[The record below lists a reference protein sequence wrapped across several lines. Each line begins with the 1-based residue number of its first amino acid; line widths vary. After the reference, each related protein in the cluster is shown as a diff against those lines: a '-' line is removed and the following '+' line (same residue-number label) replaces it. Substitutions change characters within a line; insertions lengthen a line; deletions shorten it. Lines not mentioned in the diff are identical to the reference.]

1 MSKED
6 APPPYT
12 DATNGL
18 FQAST
23 KPSFCSNCGSK
34 LASTLCSACGLYAAT
49 APAPETIQTQPGIGF
64 SPSTVTPM
72 THQPQHEFTGGPS
85 TSGLEFYKIFNDRL
99 IIDFE
104 KVSCLPC
111 QTVGIFDQNLRS
123 CPDPLKQKG
132 ITDAKWQKWMED
144 LMEVQKKAP
153 SVLGCLT
160 IFCFPGFIPQSLL
173 CVLCCPTSSSHA
185 LDCLPCFYGDW
196 YRGLI
201 KWMDTVNMEL
211 NKLEMHAKLLT
222 YKPHQRAPKS
232 MFHGQRVTGKD
243 EKYEMSF
250 LAIGLNKAASEKLIS
265 ESWDHGVNDGCLSGH
280 GRIL

>member
-72 THQPQHEFTGGPS
+72 TYQPQHEFTGGPS
-85 TSGLEFYKIFNDRL
+85 TSGLEFYKIFDDRL

-132 ITDAKWQKWMED
+132 ITDAMAKMDGRFDGSPKESTICPWMSNY
-144 LMEVQKKAP
+144 L
-153 SVLGCLT
+153 L
-160 IFCFPGFIPQSLL
+160 FPWIHTTKFTLCTLLSNIIIP
-173 CVLCCPTSSSHA
+173 C
-185 LDCLPCFYGDW
+185 
-196 YRGLI
+196 
-201 KWMDTVNMEL
+201 
-211 NKLEMHAKLLT
+211 
-222 YKPHQRAPKS
+222 
-232 MFHGQRVTGKD
+232 
-243 EKYEMSF
+243 
-250 LAIGLNKAASEKLIS
+250 IGLFAVFL
-265 ESWDHGVNDGCLSGH
+265 W
-280 GRIL
+280 